1 MITRFREFYPNHIDV
16 SRHWCPLSQ
25 RYAGVDAL
33 LGRLDNG
40 WKIRGGIGL
49 DEHWFGETRRT
60 LVYHFVLT
68 RQNHSVTMSVLHNP
82 VLERL
87 LTQHGEKSVSTAGV
101 VDEPGTDAANYP
113 RERAPASKASVKGF
127 SLVNV
132 VG

>member
-82 VLERL
+82 VLARL
-87 LTQHGEKSVSTAGV
+87 LTQHYEKSSSHVSV
-101 VDEPGTDAANYP
+101 VDEPRTDAANYP
-113 RERAPASKASVKGF
+113 REQAAASKTSAKGF
-127 SLVNV
+127 SLLNV